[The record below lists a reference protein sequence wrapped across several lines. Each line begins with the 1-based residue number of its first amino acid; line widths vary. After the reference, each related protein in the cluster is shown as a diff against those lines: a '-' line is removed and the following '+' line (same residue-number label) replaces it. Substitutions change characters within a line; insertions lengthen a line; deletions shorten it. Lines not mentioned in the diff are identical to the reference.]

1 MATARRVLRHIV
13 DGANRAAASR
23 FHPQFNIPAT
33 SSPVLADRYI
43 AKHPMDATNSTEN
56 LKFRRFSQAA
66 TSTESRFSDRLIQSL
81 GGLSIKERLRINGVA
96 PPLPPAPPRITVE
109 EARKLLQVAQME
121 ALKSRV
127 RSIEKDCISYDEFL
141 QICEECT
148 GGSNHGGAKDLAKKM
163 DESGTVIVLGDTV
176 FLHPE
181 QVARVLEGVMPE
193 AWYGGDKARRSELE
207 AMEREKE
214 VIDAEAEKGVRRELW
229 GGLAYLVVQTAAF
242 MRLTFWELSWDVME
256 PICFYVTS
264 AYFMAGYAFFLRT
277 SRDPSFEGFFAS
289 RLESKQRRLMRRKN
303 FDLARFHQLRR
314 SLRPFSPS
322 TTAQQAHHHLDG
334 THHNSLSHALLDGV
348 VR

>member
-1 MATARRVLRHIV
+1 
-13 DGANRAAASR
+13 
-23 FHPQFNIPAT
+23 
-33 SSPVLADRYI
+33 
-43 AKHPMDATNSTEN
+43 MDATNSSEN
-56 LKFRRFSQAA
+56 LNFRRFSQAA
-66 TSTESRFSDRLIQSL
+66 TSTESLAVRFSDRLIQSL
-81 GGLSIKERLRINGVA
+81 GGLSIRERIRVGGVA
-96 PPLPPAPPRITVE
+96 PPLPPSPPRITVE
-109 EARKLLQVAQME
+109 EARKLLHVAQME
-121 ALKSRV
+121 ALKSKV

-141 QICEECT
+141 QICEDCA
-148 GGSNHGGAKDLAKKM
+148 GGSNHGRTKDLAKKM
-163 DESGTVIVLGDTV
+163 DESGMVIVLGNTV
-176 FLHPE
+176 LLHPE
-181 QVARVLEGVMPE
+181 QVARMLEGVMPD

-207 AMEREKE
+207 AMEREKG

-229 GGLAYLVVQTAAF
+229 CGLAYLVVQTAAF

-289 RLESKQRRLMRRKN
+289 RFEAKQQRLMRHRN

-322 TTAQQAHHHLDG
+322 IAQPAHHRLDG
-334 THHNSLSHALLDGV
+334 THRGSLSHSLLDGV